1 MNLNTPPGVNPPSP
15 YEKLLLYKAICG
27 DDWMIDFSLFNPVS
41 KQPAT
46 PINTI
51 VTMVLTDNR
60 FSYNTYWQG
69 SWNSGMIPD
78 ARIPGL
84 VHVLIPKSVTS
95 RLRRGVYTY
104 SIRVTDVDT
113 QAVTT
118 TRVGYIQV
126 EYEATSPQHN
136 IPYRNGVLKTS
147 KNATQYVTEEE
158 LSEVVAQ
165 TLKTS
170 SEFSENLVSNLVDD
184 IVTGLQEN
192 PDPTMDELIKVLNT
206 LISNLE
212 KAKQDKELN

>member
-1 MNLNTPPGVNPPSP
+1 MNLNTPPGVNTPSP
-15 YEKLLLYKAICG
+15 CEKLPLYKAICG
-27 DDWMIDFSLFNPVS
+27 DDWMLDFSLFNPVS

-46 PINTI
+46 PSNTI

-78 ARIPGL
+78 DRIPGL
-84 VHVLIPKSVTS
+84 VHVLISKDVTS

-118 TRVGYIQV
+118 TCVGYIQV

-136 IPYRNGVLKTS
+136 IPYRNGWIKTS
-147 KNATQYVTEEE
+147 KDATQYVTEEE

-170 SEFSENLVSNLVDD
+170 SEFSEKIVSNLVDD
-184 IVTGLQEN
+184 LVTGLQEN
-192 PDPTMDELIKVLNT
+192 PDPTMDALIKVLNT
-206 LISNLE
+206 LVSNLE
-212 KAKQDKELN
+212 KAKQDKESN